1 MQTIKAKEFKPG
13 MIIRFRDG
21 QGLTKNKPKQVTVGL
36 IRVADD
42 EEVLV
47 YLETAKTSQLYAMNP
62 EREFDLVDVA

>member
-1 MQTIKAKEFKPG
+1 MQTIKARDFKPG

-36 IRVADD
+36 LTIRHD
-42 EEVLV
+42 EVLV
-47 YLETAKTSQLYAMNP
+47 YLETAKSSQLYAMNP

>member
-1 MQTIKAKEFKPG
+1 MKTIKAKEFKPG

-42 EEVLV
+42 EVLV